1 MKIERME
8 IHKRYPIIESTK
20 MRFKEFGKTGK
31 KVSVLGLGSM
41 RFDPEQESLAVQTIH
56 RAVELGI
63 NYIDTAPDYC
73 QDRSESFVGTA
84 LAALPDE
91 RQKNLYVS
99 TKSHYRADP
108 TADAVLKRIESQ
120 LRKLHRDRID
130 FYQMWCLM
138 DLDQFRLIMQ
148 PGGPYAGALK
158 AKELGM
164 ISHLCCSVHASG
176 EDIAAMVREDVF
188 EGFTLGYNILN
199 HTFRK
204 EGLEAAALAGLGVV
218 TMNPLGGGMLTRD
231 KDRLSVL
238 RDDAADSVVA
248 AALRFNL
255 AHAGITVVLSGM
267 KNPGEVEANVQVLDR
282 INKPD
287 PAVIDKLLGR
297 FESLGES
304 FCTGCGYC
312 LKTCPEG
319 IQIQLL
325 SGLWDRVRM
334 KLPEEARRVFAL
346 YCNDEDRWLKGRRAS
361 DCTECGACE
370 TACTQKI
377 SIREYLKNLAEFLE
391 E

>member
-1 MKIERME
+1 M
-8 IHKRYPIIESTK
+8 ESTK

-31 KVSVLGLGSM
+31 KVSALGLGGM
-41 RFDPEQESLAVQTIH
+41 RFDPEQESLAVRTIH

-73 QDRSESFVGTA
+73 LDRSESFVGAA
-84 LAALPDE
+84 LATLPDDL
-91 RQKNLYVS
+91 QKSLYVS

-120 LRKLHRDRID
+120 LRKLQRDRID

-148 PGGPYAGALK
+148 PGGPYAGALR
-158 AKELGM
+158 AKEQGM

-176 EDIAAMVREDVF
+176 EDIAAMVRENVF

-204 EGLEAAALAGLGVV
+204 SGLGAADLAGVGVV

-238 RDDAADSVVA
+238 KDNEADSVIA

-267 KNPGEVEANVQVLDR
+267 KNPAEVEANVRALDK
-282 INKPD
+282 IKEPD
-287 PAVIDKLLGR
+287 PAVIDRLLSR
-297 FESLGES
+297 FNSLGES

-319 IQIQLL
+319 IQIHLL
-325 SGLWDRVRM
+325 AGLWDRVRM
-334 KLPEEARRVFAL
+334 KLPEEARRVFAF
-346 YCNDEDRWLKGRRAS
+346 YGADEDRWFKGKRAS
-361 DCTECGACE
+361 DCTQCGECEAS
-370 TACTQKI
+370 CTQKI
-377 SIREYLKNLAEFLE
+377 PIREYMCNLAEFLGE
-391 E
+391 